1 MESQRPCVR
10 DQLPARG
17 RTLPVRVCFAM
28 GPQLASG
35 LGRNRATFSALA
47 RLTAAEARE
56 KLTFS
61 VGSLA
66 SSLPAYEFGSCASCN
81 LVVLTR
87 PTQQ

>member
-1 MESQRPCVR
+1 MLVP
-10 DQLPARG
+10 QLLYRG
-17 RTLPVRVCFAM
+17 RTLPVRVCLDL

-35 LGRNRATFSALA
+35 LGRNLATFSTLA

-66 SSLPAYEFGSCASCN
+66 SSLPAYEFGSC
-81 LVVLTR
+81 T
-87 PTQQ
+87 

>member
-1 MESQRPCVR
+1 M
-10 DQLPARG
+10 
-17 RTLPVRVCFAM
+17 RTFAVRVCFGF

-47 RLTAAEARE
+47 RLMAADARE

-66 SSLPAYEFGSCASCN
+66 SSLAAYEFGSCMPCR
-81 LVVLTR
+81 VGFR
-87 PTQQ
+87 RQYG